1 MPPASPD
8 AAALDPP
15 PPQPFNTAMIVDILF
30 VVGAYL
36 FGSISAAILTCRLL
50 GLPDPRQQGSG
61 NPGATNVLRLG
72 GRMPAAMTL
81 TGDFLKGTLPVS
93 LAMALDMAPITV
105 AGVGLAAFLGHL
117 FPVFFGFRGGKGIAT
132 GLGVLLAWSWQAL
145 LVTGGVWLLMAAM
158 FRYSSLAG
166 MTSFLLAAV
175 WLWVF
180 GAPTAVV
187 VAMLLITAATL
198 WRHRSNIRN
207 LINGTEN
214 KIGRKKVG

>member
-1 MPPASPD
+1 
-8 AAALDPP
+8 
-15 PPQPFNTAMIVDILF
+15 MIVDILF